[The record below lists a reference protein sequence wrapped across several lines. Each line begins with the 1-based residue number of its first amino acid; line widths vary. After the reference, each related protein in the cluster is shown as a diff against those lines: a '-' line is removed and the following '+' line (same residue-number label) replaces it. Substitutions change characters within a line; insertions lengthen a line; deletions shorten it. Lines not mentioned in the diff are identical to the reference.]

1 MKVEES
7 KKAIA
12 AMGKFGEQ
20 ASSPLKSARRT
31 RSRKNLGT
39 RQKK

>member
-12 AMGKFGEQ
+12 ALGTFGEQ
-20 ASSPLKSARRT
+20 SSPLKSARRT